1 MLSVKYG
8 ADVPLSLA
16 EVAEHHAR
24 AAGVSLDALEVIGA
38 SLDFVE
44 AFIVASEDGQCAEFV
59 ARLGLDRAATARA
72 RTVAERLFG
81 GDRKAAT

>member
-8 ADVPLSLA
+8 LDVPLSLA

-24 AAGVSLDALEVIGA
+24 ASGLSLDALEVIGA

-44 AFIVASEDGQCAEFV
+44 AFIVASEDGKTSEFV
-59 ARLGLDRAATARA
+59 TRLGLERAATAKA
-72 RTVAERLFG
+72 RLVADRLFG
-81 GDRKAAT
+81 ADVSAS

>member
-8 ADVPLSLA
+8 LDVPLSLA

-24 AAGVSLDALEVIGA
+24 AGGVSLDALEVIGA

-44 AFIVASEDGQCAEFV
+44 AFIVASENGNGGDFV
-59 ARLGLDRAATARA
+59 ARMGLERGATARA
-72 RTVAERLFG
+72 RLVADKLFG
-81 GDRKAAT
+81 ADAAA